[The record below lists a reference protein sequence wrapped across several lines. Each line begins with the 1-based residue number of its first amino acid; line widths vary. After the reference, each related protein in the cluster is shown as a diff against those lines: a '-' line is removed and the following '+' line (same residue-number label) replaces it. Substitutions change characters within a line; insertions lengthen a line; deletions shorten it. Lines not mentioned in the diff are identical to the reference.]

1 MDKFKDIRPYHDEE
15 VRPVLDGILN
25 NDECIAGIARLRF
38 PRAVDYFPGLLKGL
52 VRRVLRRQLNKVKD
66 VRGFQM
72 VVERYMTHMI
82 KTTSSQFSVSGT
94 DKLDK
99 QQGHLFCSNH
109 RDIALDPAFVNY
121 ALFHNE
127 QGTVRIAIGDNLLT
141 KDYVSDLMRLN
152 KSFIVTR
159 SATGP
164 RQLFAALKNLSAYIR
179 FSVTEDNHNV
189 WIAQREGRAKDGI
202 DKSEPAIIKMFAMS
216 RTKSAPFSEG
226 INELHI
232 VPVSISYEYDPCDQ
246 LKANELYQL
255 AVQGDYKKDE
265 HEDIAS
271 IALGISGQKGH
282 VHVHFGEKLQA
293 DFENADEV
301 AEQLDRQIIKNYI
314 LHPSNYF
321 AYQKL
326 HGEYPKGV
334 YSDKALSFDSSKL
347 TVKEKEFEER
357 LAQCPAE
364 QQPYLLA
371 AYANPIVSKQKLGFM

>member
-1 MDKFKDIRPYHDEE
+1 MDKFKDIRPYHDDE

-38 PRAVDYFPGLLKGL
+38 PKAMDYFPRLLKSL
-52 VRRVLRRQLNKVKD
+52 VYWVLHRQLRKVQD
-66 VRGFQM
+66 VQGFQD

-82 KTTSSQFSVSGT
+82 KTTSSQFTVSGT
-94 DKLDK
+94 DKLDTR
-99 QQGHLFCSNH
+99 QGHLFCSNH
-109 RDIALDPAFVNY
+109 RDITLDPAFVNY
-121 ALFHNE
+121 ALYHNAH
-127 QGTVRIAIGDNLLT
+127 GTVRIAIGDNLLT

-159 SATGP
+159 SVTG
-164 RQLFAALKNLSAYIR
+164 RKLFAALKNLSAYIR

-202 DKSEPAIIKMFAMS
+202 DKSEPTIIKMFAMS
-216 RTKSAPFSEG
+216 RTKSAPFAEG

-246 LKANELYQL
+246 LKANELYQM
-255 AVQGDYKKDE
+255 AEQGDYEKDE

-293 DFENADEV
+293 DFESADEV
-301 AEQLDRQIIKNYI
+301 AEQMDLQIIKNYV

-326 HGEYPKGV
+326 HGEFPEGV
-334 YSDKALSFDSSKL
+334 YSDKGLAFDSAKLASKA
-347 TVKEKEFEER
+347 KEFDER
-357 LAQCPAE
+357 LANISVE